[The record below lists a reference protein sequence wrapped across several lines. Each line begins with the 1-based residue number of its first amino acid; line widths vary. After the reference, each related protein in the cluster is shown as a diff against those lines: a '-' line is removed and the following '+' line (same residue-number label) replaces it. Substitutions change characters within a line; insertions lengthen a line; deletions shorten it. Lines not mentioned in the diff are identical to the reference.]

1 MTIDDL
7 RDYGANVD
15 EGLTRCLNNK
25 DFYIKLV
32 NMAIADNKIEQLEKQ
47 INESNFEAAFEIA
60 HTIKGMYANLALTPI
75 SAPASEITELLRN
88 KVDTDYTELLDRLK
102 TAKRKLDELA

>member
-47 INESNFEAAFEIA
+47 INESNFEAAFETA